1 MLTFPLKVKGFL
13 MTRNDWSLVWVSKGQ
28 SKVEMEEY
36 ETLQTETEREPK
48 DLVDVEMRK
57 LALALEELG
66 RVRVEKRRQLEK
78 HYDEMLAALVREK
91 VVKMEEM
98 EQEAREKQEK
108 LEREANV
115 MLVDALNLENGA
127 EDRELHPQ
135 EDLEKDGDEVLMEH
149 SAIVEAFLKEVDE
162 EADEDEI
169 VDEDLDEK
177 ARPLFEAPICPVCF
191 EPMSPPAR
199 IFQCGGGHLLC
210 GRCRPRI
217 QVGSFRVF
225 CILDYCLFSC
235 SVY

>member
-1 MLTFPLKVKGFL
+1 MESFIRGEIDNMYSDVRRRRHALAKEELVKEG
-13 MTRNDWSLVWVSKGQ
+13 
-28 SKVEMEEY
+28 VE
-36 ETLQTETEREPK
+36 K
-48 DLVDVEMRK
+48 KRK
-57 LALALEELG
+57 LE
-66 RVRVEKRRQLEK
+66 R
-78 HYDEMLAALVREK
+78 HYDEMFESLMREK
-91 VVKMEEM
+91 IVKMREM
-98 EQEAREKQEK
+98 DQELREKQEK
-108 LEREANV
+108 LEREAKV
-115 MLVDALNLENGA
+115 MLADALNLQNGA
-127 EDRELHPQ
+127 EDAEQHPQ

-169 VDEDLDEK
+169 VDEDLDEIIG
-177 ARPLFEAPICPVCF
+177 PLLESPICPVCF

-217 QVGSFRVF
+217 QVGSFRV